1 MQFLIEKIC
10 SLKNN
15 NDFVNDTIRQ
25 RMNDFAYYQNSNISK
40 EELFSELCFCLLTA
54 NYSSAGGIKIQ
65 KAIGQGFL
73 TLSEAELAEMLN
85 GLGHRFPNARAKFIV
100 EARRHLKNIP
110 IILKNIEC
118 EREEVREWFVEN
130 IKGFGYKEAS
140 HFLRNIGF
148 KDYAVVDFHIVDVL
162 NKHALLEGAGIERK
176 KALNRKKYL
185 YVEGVLRRLSESLN
199 MSLAELDLYLWYL
212 ETGKVLK

>member
-1 MQFLIEKIC
+1 MQALISQVNEV
-10 SLKNN
+10 KNQNVN
-15 NDFVNDTIRQ
+15 NIKEIIINRIKEFE
-25 RMNDFAYYQNSNISK
+25 SISK
-40 EELFSELCFCLLTA
+40 GSAEDIFKELCFCLLTA

-65 KAIGQGFL
+65 KTVGNGFMA
-73 TLSEAELAEMLN
+73 LSEAELAEMLH
-85 GLGHRFPNARAKFIV
+85 GLGHRFPNARAKFII

-110 IILKNIEC
+110 VVLKNLEG
-118 EREEVREWFVEN
+118 EELRGWFVDN
-130 IKGFGYKEAS
+130 IKGFGHKEAS

-148 KDYAVVDFHIVDVL
+148 KDYAVVDFHIVDIL
-162 NKHALLEGAGIERK
+162 NRHNLLEGIERK
-176 KALNRKKYL
+176 KALNKKKYH